1 MGLNLDEIMNYLKY
15 NTLNTKRKYQEI
27 RIENMFTE
35 EQKIWI
41 SDENI
46 DPQNIIFSDEKYIC
60 LKPHPNRQ
68 KNRF

>member
-46 DPQNIIFSDEKYIC
+46 DPQNIIFSNEKRVSV
-60 LKPHPNRQ
+60 PS
-68 KNRF
+68 